1 MKKEL
6 RKQFAQ
12 VVHDKRASGAIRSFP
27 LALPYFAL
35 LLKKNE
41 QITPKNDERIP
52 NPAPMCSGN
61 SPLGLP
67 HVLRQLATWSPPCA
81 HCSGNSP
88 CCLPQCAQ
96 TTHHMV
102 FHQVHRQI
110 TTWSST
116 MCSGNSPHGLPPYAR
131 SGNLPLGLPPCAQPA
146 RHVVCWTRAWPLLLQ

>member
-52 NPAPMCSGN
+52 NPATM
-61 SPLGLP
+61 
-67 HVLRQLATWSPPCA
+67 
-81 HCSGNSP
+81 CSGNSP

-110 TTWSST
+110 TTCSST
-116 MCSGNSPHGLPPYAR
+116 MCSGNSPHGLPPSAQANHHVVFHHVLR
-131 SGNLPLGLPPCAQPA
+131 QLTTWSSPICSGNLPLGLPPCAQPA